1 MASLPIGIV
10 LEIVSSPK
18 VQDAAVK
25 AFDAVYSRI
34 FKSQGKGQVADQATI
49 ELKPASP
56 EQQLVIDRLSAIERQ
71 LQGMPSDTEMAMAFS
86 ALQAELRAGQ
96 KKLWQIMAPVLVL
109 NFVFLGI
116 ILVRLFGSPAS

>member
-10 LEIVSSPK
+10 LEIVTSPK

-34 FKSQGKGQVADQATI
+34 FKSQGQGQTTDQSTI
-49 ELKPASP
+49 ELKPVSP
-56 EQQLVIDRLSAIERQ
+56 EQQLVVDRLSSIERQ
-71 LQGMPSDTEMAMAFS
+71 LQTMPSDTEMAMAFS

-96 KKLWQIMAPVLVL
+96 KKLLQIAIPVLAL

-116 ILVRLFGSPAS
+116 IFMRLVGWLGN